1 MFDFLKTP
9 IIKTLIRRGV
19 LAATAALATW
29 LVRKGLASTVDA
41 EKLASDLVEPIVVLL
56 VIVYDYSRSKATA
69 KAEQKLSAALNLP
82 AGSTRDDVA
91 AVIKEQARG

>member
-1 MFDFLKTP
+1 MLDFLKTP

-19 LAATAALATW
+19 LALTAALATW

-41 EKLASDLVEPIVVLL
+41 EKLASDLVEPLVVLL
-56 VIVYDYSRSKATA
+56 VIAYDYSRSRATA
-69 KAEQKLSAALNLP
+69 QAEQKIAAALSLP
-82 AGSTRDDVA
+82 AGSTSADVA